1 MGRDLEVFMGY
12 AANHNMDNTDLVWG
26 LEHISQHQHAT
37 DFVKRFENKLCIFSP
52 SVRQIYSNYSIFF
65 PEDQDRN
72 MVVLPDPYAFHDT
85 FNKIPEEAV
94 QATGLHIIPGE
105 TIDRKGLYIVITQKG
120 KNVRSIPIP
129 FKEGLRQILKRF
141 QGNDPFLPILKKGDL
156 REFDSTMPCLHLHR
170 LRLSALNNLSSLEKQ
185 SIKNIISEKIMGIYR
200 ES

>member
-1 MGRDLEVFMGY
+1 MGY
-12 AANHNMDNTDLVWG
+12 AANEDMSNSDLVWG
-26 LEHISQHQHAT
+26 LEHISQHQRAAE
-37 DFVKRFENKLCIFSP
+37 FVKRFENKLCIFSP
-52 SVRQIYSNYSIFF
+52 TVNQLYSNYNIFF
-65 PEDQDRN
+65 PEDQDKS

-85 FNKIPEEAV
+85 FNHIPSDAV

-105 TIDRKGLYIVITQKG
+105 TINRTGLYIVITQKG

-156 REFDSTMPCLHLHR
+156 REFDSQMPCLHLHR
-170 LRLSALNNLSSLEKQ
+170 LRLSALSGLSSLERQ
-185 SIKNIISEKIMGIYR
+185 GIKNIISEKIMGIYR

>member
-1 MGRDLEVFMGY
+1 
-12 AANHNMDNTDLVWG
+12 
-26 LEHISQHQHAT
+26 
-37 DFVKRFENKLCIFSP
+37 
-52 SVRQIYSNYSIFF
+52 
-65 PEDQDRN
+65 

-85 FNKIPEEAV
+85 FNHIPNEAV

-105 TIDRKGLYIVITQKG
+105 TINRSGLYIVITQKG

-156 REFDSTMPCLHLHR
+156 REFDSQMPCLHLHR
-170 LRLSALNNLSSLEKQ
+170 LRLNTLNNLSSLERQ
-185 SIKNIISEKIMGIYR
+185 GIKNIISEKIMGIYR